1 MRNFEDQTSKN
12 PLAHFVR
19 CDSPMSMCIRRP
31 PRPDAFNFLLQLT
44 DAIFII
50 PNVDMCSAF
59 TMYHNAIVLLLDLA
73 DTIFIIIFISCTLV
87 LQVCNVESPIDLF
100 GLTWFIGPKPH
111 HLLPV
116 TISHPSPTVHK
127 QKNTTRVTFF
137 HAMQHNGTPLVSH

>member
-73 DTIFIIIFISCTLV
+73 DTIFIIIFISCTLA
-87 LQVCNVESPIDLF
+87 LQVCNVESPIDLL

-111 HLLPV
+111 PLLQSRYRIHHLQF
-116 TISHPSPTVHK
+116 TSE
-127 QKNTTRVTFF
+127 KNTTRVMFF
-137 HAMQHNGTPLVSH
+137 HAMQHNGTPLASH